1 MRAKETHFYGLGSPD
16 PLIEDIYT
24 YPGKRKLLAKSVR
37 LFAYGAIQ
45 NKLVLNAN
53 AQPGSW
59 LFLPPM
65 PNEPLTDKQIEDV
78 MCSEATGCLLSDAI
92 EILKFER
99 KFPGNRY
106 TLDLSVVSRTEEMI
120 SFIDQVD
127 DKWEA
132 RGHKYYADIEHLLK

>member
-1 MRAKETHFYGLGSPD
+1 
-16 PLIEDIYT
+16 
-24 YPGKRKLLAKSVR
+24 
-37 LFAYGAIQ
+37 
-45 NKLVLNAN
+45 
-53 AQPGSW
+53 
-59 LFLPPM
+59 M
-65 PNEPLTDKQIEDV
+65 PNAPLTDEQIEDV

-132 RGHKYYADIEHLLK
+132 LGHKYYADIEHLLK